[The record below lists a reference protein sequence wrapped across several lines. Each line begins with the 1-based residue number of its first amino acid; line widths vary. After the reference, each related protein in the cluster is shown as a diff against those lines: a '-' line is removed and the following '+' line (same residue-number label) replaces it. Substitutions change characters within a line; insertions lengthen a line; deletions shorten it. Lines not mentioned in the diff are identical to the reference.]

1 MTAISLI
8 NTQTATPA
16 DAGSAFVPTRQSG
29 FAILHGSLAP
39 EGCVARLEG
48 FGSDMVKGEARVFA
62 SADAAHDAIAAGEIT
77 MTNIIVIRDADANA
91 ANMAGIVRSL
101 SARDLSDV
109 TVITDG
115 RIGSDAVSST
125 FRARIIGNVAPNAAA
140 GGPIA
145 QVRDGD
151 TIHIDIATRQINL
164 MSERPIQ
171 DLPAET
177 SQNFAQKSPKP
188 WGPLEKYA
196 RLVTSA
202 D

>member
-8 NTQTATPA
+8 NTQAATPA

-48 FGSDMVKGEARVFA
+48 FGSEVVEGQARVFA
-62 SADAAHDAIAAGEIT
+62 SADGAHDAIAAGEISKT
-77 MTNIIVIRDADANA
+77 SIIVIRNATANA
-91 ANMAGIVRSL
+91 AHMAGLIRAL
-101 SARDLSDV
+101 SARDLTEV
-109 TVITDG
+109 TLITDG
-115 RIGSDAVSST
+115 RIGSEAVSST
-125 FRARIIGNVAPNAAA
+125 FSARIIGNVAPNAAA

-151 TIHIDIATRQINL
+151 TIHIDIAARQIRL
-164 MSERPIQ
+164 MSDQ
-171 DLPAET
+171 AAKT
-177 SQNFAQKSPKP
+177 SQNFVQKSPKP